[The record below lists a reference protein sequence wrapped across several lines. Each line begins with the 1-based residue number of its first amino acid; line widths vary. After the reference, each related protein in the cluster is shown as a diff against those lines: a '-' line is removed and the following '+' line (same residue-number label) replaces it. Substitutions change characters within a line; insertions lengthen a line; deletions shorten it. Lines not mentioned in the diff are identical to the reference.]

1 MEAKRKIEAR
11 FGQISICFAVRTAG
25 NFVAG
30 TPCAWN
36 HCSCLPMP
44 TPGINFIFHTIARAG
59 GMERAVVDM
68 ICGFA
73 RKGIRVRGIAMRTD
87 ASVFPPELLGRIEL
101 VRVPAR
107 FPYALSQRFANWDF
121 ENRAARFCR
130 DGWKTVSASRVP
142 VPVDMAISGGT
153 HFAHLVKKGKA
164 HPSFTDR
171 LVMNHERLF
180 YSQARVCVAHSLMTR
195 EEILALGVAEP
206 EKVVCL
212 FPPVDTTR
220 FNLSAR
226 AYRERIR
233 SLWGVS
239 EKDFVLLFPSNN
251 HELKGA
257 DLILSALDAL
267 DDSGAVLAV
276 ASRRP
281 IEHPRVVNVGFHADV
296 EKCYAAADATIL
308 ASKYEAFGLVA
319 VESILCGTPS
329 LLSETCGATD
339 ALSAPACIKFP
350 RTQEGV
356 RAAVSLARERQR
368 AGTLALADP
377 ERFVRY
383 PFSLEKHVDALLA
396 LLA

>member
-1 MEAKRKIEAR
+1 
-11 FGQISICFAVRTAG
+11 
-25 NFVAG
+25 
-30 TPCAWN
+30 
-36 HCSCLPMP
+36 
-44 TPGINFIFHTIARAG
+44 
-59 GMERAVVDM
+59 
-68 ICGFA
+68 
-73 RKGIRVRGIAMRTD
+73 MRTD
-87 ASVFPPELLGRIEL
+87 ASVFPPDLLERIEL

-130 DGWKTVSASRVP
+130 EGWKTISASRVP

-153 HFAHLVKKGKA
+153 HLAHLVKKGKA

-171 LVMNHERLF
+171 LVMNHERSF

-195 EEILALGVAEP
+195 DEILALDVAAP

-220 FNLSAR
+220 FNLGTR

-233 SLWGVS
+233 SSWGVS

-281 IEHPRVVNVGFHADV
+281 IEHPRVLNIGFRTDV

-308 ASKYEAFGLVA
+308 ASRYEAFGLVA
-319 VESILCGTPS
+319 VESILCGTPA
-329 LLSETCGATD
+329 LLSEFCGATD
-339 ALSAPACIKFP
+339 ALAEPGCVKFP
-350 RTQEGV
+350 RTVEGV
-356 RAAVSLARERQR
+356 VEAVSAARERHR
-368 AGTLALADP
+368 AGTLALSDP
-377 ERFVRY
+377 EASVRY
-383 PFSLEKHVDALLA
+383 PYSLEKHVEALLE

>member
-1 MEAKRKIEAR
+1 MQDRGMQERRVGTGKSALALIA
-11 FGQISICFAVRTAG
+11 IAVLV
-25 NFVAG
+25 VALVAVV
-30 TPCAWN
+30 AWA
-36 HCSCLPMP
+36 L
-44 TPGINFIFHTIARAG
+44 TQPGVLESVATIA
-59 GMERAVVDM
+59 AVV
-68 ICGFA
+68 IVA
-73 RKGIRVRGIAMRTD
+73 VVIIA
-87 ASVFPPELLGRIEL
+87 VI
-101 VRVPAR
+101 
-107 FPYALSQRFANWDF
+107 
-121 ENRAARFCR
+121 
-130 DGWKTVSASRVP
+130 
-142 VPVDMAISGGT
+142 
-153 HFAHLVKKGKA
+153 
-164 HPSFTDR
+164 
-171 LVMNHERLF
+171 
-180 YSQARVCVAHSLMTR
+180 
-195 EEILALGVAEP
+195 
-206 EKVVCL
+206 
-212 FPPVDTTR
+212 
-220 FNLSAR
+220 
-226 AYRERIR
+226 AYI
-233 SLWGVS
+233 VY
-239 EKDFVLLFPSNN
+239 
-251 HELKGA
+251 
-257 DLILSALDAL
+257 
-267 DDSGAVLAV
+267 AVLAV

>member
-1 MEAKRKIEAR
+1 
-11 FGQISICFAVRTAG
+11 
-25 NFVAG
+25 
-30 TPCAWN
+30 
-36 HCSCLPMP
+36 MP

-87 ASVFPPELLGRIEL
+87 ASVFPPDLLERIEL

-130 DGWKTVSASRVP
+130 EGWKTISASRVP

-153 HFAHLVKKGKA
+153 HLAHLVKKGKA

-171 LVMNHERLF
+171 LVMNHERSF

-195 EEILALGVAEP
+195 DEILALDVAAP

-212 FPPVDTTR
+212 FPPADTAK

-226 AYRERIR
+226 RFREEIR
-233 SLWGVS
+233 ADWGTP
-239 EKDFVLLFPSNN
+239 ENKFVLLFPSNN
-251 HELKGA
+251 HALKGA
-257 DLILSALDAL
+257 DLILVALDAL
-267 DDSGAVLAV
+267 DDPDIVLAV

-281 IEHPRVVNVGFHADV
+281 IEHPRVLNIGFRTDV

-308 ASKYEAFGLVA
+308 ASRYEAFGLVA
-319 VESILCGTPS
+319 VESVLCGTPA
-329 LLSETCGATD
+329 LLSEFCGATD
-339 ALSAPACIKFP
+339 ALAEPGCVKFP
-350 RTQEGV
+350 RTVEGV
-356 RAAVSLARERQR
+356 VEAVSAARERHR
-368 AGTLALADP
+368 AGTLTLAEP
-377 ERFVRY
+377 ESCVRY
-383 PFSLEKHVDALLA
+383 PFSLEKHVEALLE